1 MPQRKPQSCAD
12 GNCEDANRLKRQ
24 LLEQILEEIEEK
36 EALIEQRRVQ
46 QQQLDEQQ
54 REQIQQQ
61 QLAELYQHLEHQ
73 QQLHDQQEEL
83 RHQQQQLE
91 KRLDELQ
98 RRHVTQ
104 KVDSLTEKVFEVLLD
119 CKEPECE
126 SRVKDFEQKR
136 APISSLFEE
145 FALDVVKEVKN
156 TETAEGKTFS

>member
-1 MPQRKPQSCAD
+1 M
-12 GNCEDANRLKRQ
+12 G
-24 LLEQILEEIEEK
+24 
-36 EALIEQRRVQ
+36 
-46 QQQLDEQQ
+46 
-54 REQIQQQ
+54 
-61 QLAELYQHLEHQ
+61 EHQ
-73 QQLHDQQEEL
+73 QQLYDQQEEL

-119 CKEPECE
+119 CKESECE